1 MFCFCGPAPIWYRV
15 DTTEQFA
22 AFSAAILARGAIKNG
37 KGFFWTASL
46 FFDIGLYAEPNVL
59 VDAALTFGAL
69 AIAFAIFLIL
79 EIGQPYTGLL
89 KVTRATLEQTIEYVD
104 K

>member
-1 MFCFCGPAPIWYRV
+1 
-15 DTTEQFA
+15 
-22 AFSAAILARGAIKNG
+22 
-37 KGFFWTASL
+37 
-46 FFDIGLYAEPNVL
+46 VL